1 MGGDEHELT
10 LPVDLAV
17 LSACQSGLG
26 RDVGGEGLVGLSRGF
41 LYAGA
46 ARLVTSLWDVNDA
59 STADLM
65 GRFYAAMLGPR
76 ALPPA
81 AALRAAQR
89 EMLAAGR
96 WTAPLHWA
104 AFTVQGEW
112 R

>member
-1 MGGDEHELT
+1 M
-10 LPVDLAV
+10 PAP
-17 LSACQSGLG
+17 
-26 RDVGGEGLVGLSRGF
+26 R
-41 LYAGA
+41 A

-96 WTAPLHWA
+96 WMAPLHWA